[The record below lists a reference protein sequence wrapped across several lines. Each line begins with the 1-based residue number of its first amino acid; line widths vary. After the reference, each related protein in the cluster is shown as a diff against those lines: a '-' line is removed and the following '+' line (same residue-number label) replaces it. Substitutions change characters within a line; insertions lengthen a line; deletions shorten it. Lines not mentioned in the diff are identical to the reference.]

1 MQNKDILA
9 KKQEEMVLAI
19 DPGFDRLGIAILAR
33 DPKKHKVVFS
43 ECFNTDKK
51 LTFEERLVL
60 LGTHLEKTIK
70 KYTPDSLAIET
81 LFLSNNK
88 KTVMHVAEVRGV
100 IIYICKKNGID
111 VFEYNPNSVKVAVTG
126 YGGAT
131 KENVMAMV
139 PKLVDFEKIPSS
151 DDELDA
157 VAIGLTHLASTR

>member
-1 MQNKDILA
+1 LA
-9 KKQEEMVLAI
+9 KKQEEVVLAI
-19 DPGFDRLGIAILAR
+19 DPGFDRLGIAILIR

-51 LTFEERLVL
+51 LTFENRLVL
-60 LGTHLEKTIK
+60 LGTHLEKIIK
-70 KYTPDSLAIET
+70 KYTPNSLAIET

-131 KENVMAMV
+131 KGKCNVDG
-139 PKLVDFEKIPSS
+139 PE
-151 DDELDA
+151 
-157 VAIGLTHLASTR
+157 TC